1 MVRDIEEEIIPACGL
16 KGLGVVV
23 WSPLGG
29 GFLSGKYQ
37 PGEIARAGARSAEG
51 WGFPLRFFAPNRD
64 EILATLLET
73 AGALGRSPAQA
84 ALRWILDQPG
94 ITSAIIGARRVEQL
108 QDNLGATGW
117 RLPDDARARL
127 DRVSALP
134 PRYPRAMEQD
144 MQARRNQAVKHG

>member
-1 MVRDIEEEIIPACGL
+1 MSSSGHRWAA
-16 KGLGVVV
+16 
-23 WSPLGG
+23 

-37 PGEIARAGARSAEG
+37 PGETTRTGARSGEG

-64 EILATLLET
+64 EILGTLLET
-73 AGALGRSPAQA
+73 AGALGRSPAQV
-84 ALRWILDQPG
+84 ALRWVLDQPC
-94 ITSAIIGARRVEQL
+94 ITSAIVGARRLEQL
-108 QDNLGATGW
+108 QDNLHAAGW

-144 MQARRNQAVKHG
+144 MRARRDEAVKHE